1 MSRQEQGVG
10 KIDLFVR
17 ARTSRRRISRRGQ
30 EFGERGQARARC
42 ARLRRTPPASRRIR
56 DNNAP
61 TLFTNP
67 GRRANQPE
75 ATAPRPL
82 LQESTSAKR
91 FPVRARTGPGE
102 VDHMLPAGD
111 GYGSRG
117 LVGTPGARRNR
128 GRGRIHDLRKVGRCA
143 RITVKSLERDGPD
156 QEWPTVC
163 RAGSRRKGRRRRR
176 TGEEPDRERGL
187 EPRGTAPS
195 EKPNPWP
202 LHSTS
207 SRSVRI
213 AWSGSIVQGM
223 MVRSTLPV

>member
-1 MSRQEQGVG
+1 MTCSCGQERLVG
-10 KIDLFVR
+10 EFPAGGRSSVNAARPEHGARGCAERLRHRAASETTTLRRCSPTPVDVLINRKPPPR
-17 ARTSRRRISRRGQ
+17 ARSSRSRPPRNASQCGL
-30 EFGERGQARARC
+30 GPGQARWITCCR
-42 ARLRRTPPASRRIR
+42 PAMGTGAGGS
-56 DNNAP
+56 
-61 TLFTNP
+61 
-67 GRRANQPE
+67 
-75 ATAPRPL
+75 
-82 LQESTSAKR
+82 SA
-91 FPVRARTGPGE
+91 
-102 VDHMLPAGD
+102 H
-111 GYGSRG
+111 RG

-176 TGEEPDRERGL
+176 TGEEPDGERGL